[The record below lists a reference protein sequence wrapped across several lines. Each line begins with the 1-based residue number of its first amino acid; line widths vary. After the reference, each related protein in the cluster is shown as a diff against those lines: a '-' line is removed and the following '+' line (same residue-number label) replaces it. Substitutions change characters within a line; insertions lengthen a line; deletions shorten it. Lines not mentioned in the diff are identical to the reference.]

1 MNEIKNKRELKKT
14 IPTLLEKNPII
25 AFVCQ
30 KTGISRQTYYRWL
43 EECSKFKSDCESA
56 ILNGKQNIND
66 LAYSKLVELIK
77 SSNITAIIF
86 WLKNNHPDFKES
98 SQQVKIIQEKLSPE
112 QSRLLEKALDIINK
126 ESHDKE
132 VKVLEKKTNTIKID
146 NKESDIKEIESPIS
160 AVDEIKKILN
170 NKNYEK
176 E

>member
-1 MNEIKNKRELKKT
+1 MNEIKNKRELKKI

-43 EECSKFKSDCESA
+43 EECNKFKSDCESA
-56 ILNGKQNIND
+56 ILDGKQNIND

-98 SQQVKIIQEKLSPE
+98 SQQIRIVQEKLSPG
-112 QSRLLEKALDIINK
+112 QSKLLEKALNIVSK

-132 VKVLEKKTNTIKID
+132 IKVLEEKID
-146 NKESDIKEIESPIS
+146 TEKVDIKELDAKETKSS
-160 AVDEIKKILN
+160 CSTVDELKKILN